1 MNGPIRHLAG
11 VIFVAFAVLLGAVT
25 YLQVIRGPEY
35 RDDPRNL
42 RVATGRAGK
51 ERGTIIT
58 ADGVIVARSA
68 ADPNDPQLFT
78 RTYPE
83 GESYAHVVGYAT
95 LIFGAAGIEQT
106 RSAALV
112 SDRDATISGV
122 LNAILGGDIRPQG
135 LRLSIVDD
143 LQQAAA
149 SALGEQYGAVV
160 ALDPDTGAILA
171 MVSNPGFDPAS
182 LQGRDAGP
190 AGNALDSDPGG
201 PLRNRAVNATYPP
214 GSVFKIITAAAA
226 LEAGIAGGGTT
237 FDDPPALELPG
248 STATI
253 SNYDGG
259 VCANG
264 DTVTLTQAFV
274 SSCNT
279 TFGALGMQV
288 GAEQLVTRA
297 EAFGFNH
304 EIPFD
309 LDTLISV
316 IPGAESFANDLPGVA
331 QSAIGQRDVRATPLQ
346 IALVGAAV
354 ANEGEI
360 MQPYLVQQVFN
371 SAGEV
376 ESEATPAVWRRAM
389 SPASAASL
397 TDLMEKAVVAG
408 TGFRAQIPGFRVA
421 GKTGTAEVPGGSPD
435 AWFVGF
441 APVDAAPGEGR
452 VVVAV
457 VVEDGG
463 TAGPNGTGGAIA
475 APIAKAVM
483 EAFLGR

>member
-11 VIFVAFAVLLGAVT
+11 VIFVAFAVLVGAVT
-25 YLQVIRGPEY
+25 YLQVIRGPDY

-58 ADGVIVARSA
+58 ADGVLVARSI
-68 ADPNDPQLFT
+68 ADPNDPQLFA
-78 RTYPE
+78 RAYPE

-95 LIFGAAGIEQT
+95 LIFGASGIEQT

-112 SDRDATISGV
+112 SNRDATISGV

-135 LRLSIVDD
+135 LRLSLVHD
-143 LQQAAA
+143 LQQSAVA
-149 SALGEQYGAVV
+149 ALGDQHGAVV
-160 ALDPDTGAILA
+160 ALDPDTGAVLA
-171 MVSNPGFDPAS
+171 MVSNPGFDPAV

-190 AGNALDSDPGG
+190 AGNALDADPDE

-214 GSVFKIITAAAA
+214 GSVFKIITAASA
-226 LEAGIAGGGTT
+226 LEAGVAGGGTT
-237 FDDPPALELPG
+237 FADPPTLELPG

-259 VCANG
+259 VCGNG
-264 DTVTLTQAFV
+264 DTVTFTQAFV

-288 GAEQLVTRA
+288 GADQLVATA
-297 EAFGFNH
+297 EAFGFNQ

-309 LDTLISV
+309 LDTLPSA
-316 IPGAESFANDLPGVA
+316 IPAAASFANDLPGVA

-354 ANEGEI
+354 ANQGEI

-371 SAGEV
+371 SAGQV
-376 ESEATPAVWRRAM
+376 EAEAVPAVWRRAM
-389 SPASAASL
+389 SPASAAAL
-397 TDLMEKAVVAG
+397 TDLMEKAVASG
-408 TGFRAQIPGFRVA
+408 TGFRARVPGVRVA
-421 GKTGTAEVPGGSPD
+421 GKTGTAEIPGGAPD
-435 AWFVGF
+435 VWFVGF
-441 APVDAAPGEGR
+441 GPVEAAPGEPR
-452 VVVAV
+452 IVVAV
-457 VVEDGG
+457 IVEDGG
-463 TAGPNGTGGAIA
+463 NAGVDGTGGSVA
-475 APIAKAVM
+475 APIAKSVM
-483 EAFLGR
+483 EAFLDQ

>member
-1 MNGPIRHLAG
+1 MNGPIRHLAA
-11 VIFVAFAVLLGAVT
+11 VIFVAFAVLVGAIT

-42 RVATGRAGK
+42 RVPTGRAGK

-58 ADGVIVARSA
+58 ADGVLVARSS
-68 ADPNDPQLFT
+68 ADPADPQLFT

-83 GESYAHVVGYAT
+83 GESYAHVVGYTT

-106 RSAALV
+106 QSAALV

-143 LQQAAA
+143 LQQAAIN
-149 SALGEQYGAVV
+149 SLGDQHGAVV

-171 MVSNPGFDPAS
+171 MVSNPAFDPAS

-190 AGNALDSDPGG
+190 AGNALDADPNE
-201 PLRNRAVNATYPP
+201 PLRNRAVNETYPP
-214 GSVFKIITAAAA
+214 GSAFKIITAAAA
-226 LEAGIAGGGTT
+226 LESGIAGGGTT
-237 FDDPPALELPG
+237 FDDPLTLDLPG

-253 SNYDGG
+253 SNYDDE
-259 VCANG
+259 VCGNG
-264 DTVTLTQAFV
+264 ETVTLTQAMI

-288 GAEQLVTRA
+288 GADQLVATA
-297 EAFGFNH
+297 EHFGFNQ

-309 LDTLISV
+309 LGSLPSV
-316 IPGAESFANDLPGVA
+316 IPGAETFINDLPGVA

-346 IALVGAAV
+346 MALVGAAV

-371 SAGEV
+371 SDGKI
-376 ESEATPAVWRRAM
+376 ESEATPAVWRRAI
-389 SPASAASL
+389 SPATAAAL
-397 TDLMEKAVVAG
+397 TDLMEKAVAAG
-408 TGFRAQIPGFRVA
+408 TGFRARIPGVRIA
-421 GKTGTAEVPGGSPD
+421 GKTGTAEVPGGAPD

-441 APVDAAPGEGR
+441 GPVGVDFDEPR
-452 VVVAV
+452 IVVAV

-463 TAGPNGTGGAIA
+463 SAGENGTGGAVA
-475 APIAKAVM
+475 APIARAVM
-483 EAFLGR
+483 EAFLRL